1 LLQQDKFKFNTDEY
15 ILLDRRHSAYPQDLD
30 EARQLWRQR
39 LRYEYLREKL
49 SREISPT
56 NDTVILNL
64 PKSATDEITSTL
76 ANHYRWRL
84 QMVTNWDSD
93 NVLQAYLNALMHAY
107 DPHSDYLNNE
117 HAQDF
122 SIGMSL
128 SLFGIGAQLTEDD
141 GYCTISSLVRGGP
154 ADKSKLLK
162 EKDRIVAV
170 AQTNQPPVNVVDMEL
185 PKVV

>member
-1 LLQQDKFKFNTDEY
+1 

-154 ADKSKLLK
+154 ADKSSCSRKKTASSPSPRPISRPSMSWTWSFPRWSSLFAGP
-162 EKDRIVAV
+162 RA
-170 AQTNQPPVNVVDMEL
+170 
-185 PKVV
+185 PKSG